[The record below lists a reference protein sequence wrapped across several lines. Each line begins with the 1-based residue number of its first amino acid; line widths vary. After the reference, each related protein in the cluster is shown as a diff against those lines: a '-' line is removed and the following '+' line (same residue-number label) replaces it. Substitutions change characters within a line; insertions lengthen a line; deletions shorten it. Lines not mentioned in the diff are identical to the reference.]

1 MNDIIFGLL
10 FILCVTANVL
20 WYTIKSILTE
30 QDYKVNYWYG
40 HFKDIPN
47 FKNLI
52 NKTENLVIKS
62 KYLKIFWALIISIVL
77 FVSLGA
83 YAFLNHL

>member
-1 MNDIIFGLL
+1 MENIIFGPLIVL
-10 FILCVTANVL
+10 VVTANIL
-20 WYTIKSILTE
+20 WYTVKSILTE
-30 QDYKVNYWYG
+30 NDYKVNYWYG

-52 NKTENLVIKS
+52 NKTENPVIKS
-62 KYLKIFWALIISIVL
+62 KYLKIYWALIISIVL

>member
-1 MNDIIFGLL
+1 MENIISGSLL
-10 FILCVTANVL
+10 ILVIASNIIWYNV
-20 WYTIKSILTE
+20 KSILTE
-30 QDYKVNYWYG
+30 HNYKVSYWHG

-52 NKTENLVIKS
+52 NKTENPDIKS
-62 KYLKIFWALIISIVL
+62 KYLKIYWALIISIIL

-83 YAFLNHL
+83 YAFFNH